1 MAHIKCRYFEW
12 LCNNPNRMTA
22 SIICRFPE
30 DGDGCRDFI
39 GGLRQ
44 EDVFVVYSVCR
55 HALKSY
61 TQFEG
66 DYKRYEYDDYAG
78 LRISRRW
85 VNQENIEFLEID
97 GKVLVGD
104 EQQD

>member
-12 LCNNPNRMTA
+12 RCNHPHRMTA
-22 SIICRFPE
+22 SEVCHFPE
-30 DGDGCRDFI
+30 DGGGCNGFI
-39 GGLRQ
+39 DGLRQ
-44 EDVFVVYSVCR
+44 GDTFVIFSVCR
-55 HALKSY
+55 HAAKSY

-104 EQQD
+104 E